1 MGKMT
6 EDEAANR
13 IRQLERSL
21 QAAWESH
28 TILERK
34 VTNNDRV
41 QKKAME
47 RLEAELRAIKE
58 GEV

>member
-1 MGKMT
+1 MGKMS
-6 EDEAANR
+6 EGEAANR

-21 QAAWESH
+21 QAACEDL
-28 TILERK
+28 TNLERK

-41 QKKAME
+41 QKKAIK
-47 RLEAELRAIKE
+47 RLEAELRAVKE